1 VFVEE
6 TRPNGFAG
14 TFMLDSV
21 NKLVTIT
28 PLDESKKDFTDM
40 DLNTIS
46 YTRNIGSLKEF
57 C

>member
-1 VFVEE
+1 
-6 TRPNGFAG
+6 
-14 TFMLDSV
+14 MLDSI

-28 PLDESKKDFTDM
+28 LLDESKKDFTDM

-46 YTRNIGSLKEF
+46 YTKNTGSFKEF